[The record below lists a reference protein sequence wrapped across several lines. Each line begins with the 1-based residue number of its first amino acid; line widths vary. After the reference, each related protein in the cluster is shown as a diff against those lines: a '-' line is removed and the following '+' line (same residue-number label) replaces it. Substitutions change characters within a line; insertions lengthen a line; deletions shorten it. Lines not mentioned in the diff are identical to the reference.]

1 MFQDALANES
11 LVAQHCYGDPNHL
24 RHILVKLREM
34 IVPKNIGANTS
45 DPSAIVQVAYAPG
58 VDCTNSLLGR
68 NNDIPGNKPG
78 HDRLCW
84 VSHTCAGKRFYI

>member
-34 IVPKNIGANTS
+34 NRSQKHWR
-45 DPSAIVQVAYAPG
+45 QY
-58 VDCTNSLLGR
+58 
-68 NNDIPGNKPG
+68 
-78 HDRLCW
+78 
-84 VSHTCAGKRFYI
+84 F